1 MNATVKEVRNDCVEI
16 AWEPAEEA
24 EKYHVYWADKD
35 ISTMKYQLVGDTKE
49 CSFVLKK
56 ATHVPH
62 YLKVAAVKNETE
74 YEMSNLVETPL
85 KAVFHEQL
93 EKLNRGLIAVKTD
106 KGVYVGWRMFID
118 EVRGYSDTGLTG
130 ADYAVYRGEKKITV
144 VTDSTNYLDTDGTL
158 QDTYSVAP
166 IIDGKEGARCEA
178 VSVWENNYIDIP
190 MNKPADGRSPKG
202 EMYPEGQPY
211 TYSANDMSIGDVD
224 GDGELEYIVKWDPSN
239 AHDVSHR
246 GYTGNCYIDCYRLD
260 GTLLWRVDMGPN
272 IRSGAHYTQFMVY
285 DFDGDGKAEM
295 CVKTAPGTK
304 VTRFAADGTA
314 TEEYITLPER
324 DVKNGVT
331 NQDNYVCTAADYK
344 EHLVEMFMGWSSHPE
359 VVSGRWPAT
368 LEECFGIPVKYHYP
382 LSREDAKELVS
393 YFIYEFA
400 PSRSDTN
407 HLEAFEG
414 FI

>member
-1 MNATVKEVRNDCVEI
+1 ML
-16 AWEPAEEA
+16 
-24 EKYHVYWADKD
+24 H
-35 ISTMKYQLVGDTKE
+35 Q
-49 CSFVLKK
+49 
-56 ATHVPH
+56 
-62 YLKVAAVKNETE
+62 
-74 YEMSNLVETPL
+74 
-85 KAVFHEQL
+85 
-93 EKLNRGLIAVKTD
+93 
-106 KGVYVGWRMFID
+106 
-118 EVRGYSDTGLTG
+118 
-130 ADYAVYRGEKKITV
+130 
-144 VTDSTNYLDTDGTL
+144 
-158 QDTYSVAP
+158 

-324 DVKNGVT
+324 DVKMV
-331 NQDNYVCTAADYK
+331 
-344 EHLVEMFMGWSSHPE
+344 
-359 VVSGRWPAT
+359 
-368 LEECFGIPVKYHYP
+368 
-382 LSREDAKELVS
+382 
-393 YFIYEFA
+393 
-400 PSRSDTN
+400 
-407 HLEAFEG
+407 
-414 FI
+414 

>member
-1 MNATVKEVRNDCVEI
+1 
-16 AWEPAEEA
+16 
-24 EKYHVYWADKD
+24 
-35 ISTMKYQLVGDTKE
+35 
-49 CSFVLKK
+49 
-56 ATHVPH
+56 
-62 YLKVAAVKNETE
+62 
-74 YEMSNLVETPL
+74 
-85 KAVFHEQL
+85 
-93 EKLNRGLIAVKTD
+93 
-106 KGVYVGWRMFID
+106 
-118 EVRGYSDTGLTG
+118 
-130 ADYAVYRGEKKITV
+130 
-144 VTDSTNYLDTDGTL
+144 
-158 QDTYSVAP
+158 
-166 IIDGKEGARCEA
+166 
-178 VSVWENNYIDIP
+178 

-304 VTRFAADGTA
+304 VTRFAADGTVA
-314 TEEYITLPER
+314 EEYITLPER

-368 LEECFGIPVKYHYP
+368 LEECFGIPVK
-382 LSREDAKELVS
+382 LTKNSRH
-393 YFIYEFA
+393 I
-400 PSRSDTN
+400 N
-407 HLEAFEG
+407 
-414 FI
+414 